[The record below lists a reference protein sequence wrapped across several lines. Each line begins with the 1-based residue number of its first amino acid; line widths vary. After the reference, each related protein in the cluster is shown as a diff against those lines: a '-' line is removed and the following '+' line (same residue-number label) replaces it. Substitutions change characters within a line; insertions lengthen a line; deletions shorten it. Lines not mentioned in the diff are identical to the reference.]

1 MMDLDELD
9 KKSSLNNA
17 IRNVYQK
24 ITAGILKKYLSP
36 TVQSEKINQSVCSDG
51 RIPVWTY
58 WWDGEEQSPEAVKK
72 CIKSIRDNID
82 SNKYKLHVITLA
94 DCQQYVTFSNII
106 IDKVNSGKIDL
117 DILAQRLSM
126 ELLYRYGGVWISP
139 ECFAADE
146 RVNDF
151 IDSGEFVSLKH
162 EGICD
167 KSFLKGPAGF
177 PLFGFVMELIDTYF
191 SFKDDLLSQD
201 MTDEFINIA
210 CEHMDY
216 VRNDVDKC
224 PDNNKN
230 CEFFKENA
238 DRVYRE
244 EIWDD
249 VAKDTWLYK
258 LQSDRQYKQKN
269 IIDKDTFYGKIICR

>member
-1 MMDLDELD
+1 MADKNEYKVKEQNVKMMDSDELD

-36 TVQSEKINQSVCSDG
+36 TVQPEKINQSVCSDG

-58 WWDGEEQSPEAVKK
+58 WWDGEEKSPEAVKK

-106 IDKVNSGKIDL
+106 IDKVNSGKIPL

-167 KSFLKGPAGF
+167 KSF
-177 PLFGFVMELIDTYF
+177 
-191 SFKDDLLSQD
+191 
-201 MTDEFINIA
+201 
-210 CEHMDY
+210 
-216 VRNDVDKC
+216 
-224 PDNNKN
+224 
-230 CEFFKENA
+230 
-238 DRVYRE
+238 
-244 EIWDD
+244 
-249 VAKDTWLYK
+249 
-258 LQSDRQYKQKN
+258 
-269 IIDKDTFYGKIICR
+269 